1 MNVGMV
7 MPSRRDLE
15 DTIDLTV
22 AYIREETVGPL
33 RGAFRWLGVGLLAS
47 VAVVIGTV
55 MTVLGMLRLSQDLLS
70 DLGPAWSA
78 VPYLVAG
85 VASVAWTAMVLSR
98 IDRDRL
104 S

>member
-1 MNVGMV
+1 LNVGV
-7 MPSRRDLE
+7 PIPSRLDLE
-15 DTIDLTV
+15 ETLDLTA

-47 VAVVIGTV
+47 FAVIVGTV
-55 MTVLGMLRLSQDLLS
+55 MMVLGLLRLSQDLLS
-70 DLGPAWSA
+70 ERGSAWSV
-78 VPYLVAG
+78 VPYAVAC
-85 VASVAWTAMVLSR
+85 VASVAWTALVLSR

>member
-7 MPSRRDLE
+7 MPSRRDLAE
-15 DTIDLTV
+15 TVDLTV

-33 RGAFRWLGVGLLAS
+33 RGAFRWLGVGLMAS

-55 MTVLGMLRLSQDLLS
+55 MTVLGVLRLLQDLLS
-70 DLGPAWSA
+70 GMGTAWSV
-78 VPYLVAG
+78 VPYLAAV
-85 VASVAWTAMVLSR
+85 VASIAWTAVVLSR

>member
-1 MNVGMV
+1 MNGGVV

-15 DTIDLTV
+15 ETVDLTV
-22 AYIREETVGPL
+22 AYIREETMGPL
-33 RGAFRWLGVGLLAS
+33 RGAFRWLGVGLMAS

-55 MTVLGMLRLSQDLLS
+55 LTVLGVLRLLQDLLS
-70 DLGPAWSA
+70 EMGTAWSV
-78 VPYLVAG
+78 VPYFVA
-85 VASVAWTAMVLSR
+85 VVSSIAWTAVVLSR

>member
-15 DTIDLTV
+15 ETVDLTV

-33 RGAFRWLGVGLLAS
+33 RGALRWLGVGLVAS
-47 VAVVIGTV
+47 VVVVIGTV
-55 MTVLGMLRLSQDLLS
+55 MSVLGVLRLSQDLLS
-70 DLGPAWSA
+70 EMGPAWSVAPYFVA
-78 VPYLVAG
+78 V
-85 VASVAWTAMVLSR
+85 VASVAWTAVVLSR

>member
-15 DTIDLTV
+15 ETIDLTV

-33 RGAFRWLGVGLLAS
+33 RGAFRWLGVGLVAS

-55 MTVLGMLRLSQDLLS
+55 MTVLGVLRLSQDLLS
-70 DLGPAWSA
+70 EMGAAWSV
-78 VPYLVAG
+78 VPYVVSSA
-85 VASVAWTAMVLSR
+85 ASVAWTAMVLSR